1 MTTAVPSPAARGAG
15 PPVSLLR
22 LAREYLF
29 IGVTGFGGNLGLLV
43 HKRIV
48 EQRGWLDEA
57 EFAAATEAAAIA
69 PGGTSTALLVGVARR
84 LCGIP
89 GVVLGLFCVL
99 APGCL
104 FVISFLSLYETHQ
117 DERWVR
123 GLLEGA
129 AAGGIASALAF
140 LFHVWKVFGSSWI
153 DIAGGALIVAAA
165 VAGVPVPVV
174 LVVSVLIAY
183 GVVTAHERRRPANEA
198 PIPSPG
204 PPDQDRAADDEGTP

>member
-1 MTTAVPSPAARGAG
+1 MSAAIPPPAARDAG
-15 PPVSLLR
+15 PPVSLR
-22 LAREYLF
+22 HLAAEYLV
-29 IGVTGFGGNLGLLV
+29 IGTTGFGGNLGLLV

-48 EQRGWLDEA
+48 ERRGWLDEA

-89 GVVLGLFCVL
+89 GVLVGMVCVL
-99 APGCL
+99 APGSL
-104 FVISFLSLYETHQ
+104 FVIALLSLYETHQ

-123 GLLEGA
+123 GLLQGA

-153 DIAGGALIVAAA
+153 DVAGGALIVAAA
-165 VAGVPVPVV
+165 VLGVPVPIV
-174 LVVSVLIAY
+174 LVLSVLIAY
-183 GVVTAHERRRPANEA
+183 GVVTLHERRARDE
-198 PIPSPG
+198 
-204 PPDQDRAADDEGTP
+204 EGTP